1 MHVCEIEN
9 CKNFLIFENFLNF
22 KVVAEKH
29 NVQTVSGGFKLVQ
42 SEFERMYDDY
52 TRMMLF
58 ANSNKHK
65 IENINDEMAAIHEA
79 HEELLNEL
87 IDRDELSNSINVLK
101 SRLKSLQDEVDA
113 ILYQYSK
120 VNEILHQVNV
130 MISDY
135 YKMNIE
141 ISSYEL
147 NGMEQDLLG
156 VKDEYKQFKLLKS
169 EIEAVNEKIS
179 SGERI

>member
-1 MHVCEIEN
+1 
-9 CKNFLIFENFLNF
+9 
-22 KVVAEKH
+22 
-29 NVQTVSGGFKLVQ
+29 
-42 SEFERMYDDY
+42 MYDDY

-65 IENINDEMAAIHEA
+65 LENINDEMAAIQEA
-79 HEELLNEL
+79 HEEILNEPL
-87 IDRDELSNSINVLK
+87 DQDELSNSINGLK
-101 SRLKSLQDEVDA
+101 SRLKSLQDEVNA
-113 ILYQYSK
+113 ILYQYGK
-120 VNEILHQVNV
+120 VNEMLHQVDV

-135 YKMNIE
+135 YKMDIE

-156 VKDEYKQFKLLKS
+156 VKDVYIQFKMLKS
-169 EIEAVNEKIS
+169 EIGAVNDIIS

>member
-1 MHVCEIEN
+1 
-9 CKNFLIFENFLNF
+9 
-22 KVVAEKH
+22 
-29 NVQTVSGGFKLVQ
+29 
-42 SEFERMYDDY
+42 
-52 TRMMLF
+52 MMLF

-65 IENINDEMAAIHEA
+65 LANIHEEMAAIQEA
-79 HEELLNEL
+79 HHEILNEPQDQDELLN
-87 IDRDELSNSINVLK
+87 SINGLK

-113 ILYQYSK
+113 ILYQYGS
-120 VNEILHQVNV
+120 VNEMLQQVDV

-135 YKMNIE
+135 YKMDIE

-156 VKDEYKQFKLLKS
+156 VKDEYRQFKLLKS
-169 EIEAVNEKIS
+169 EMDAVSEKIS

>member
-1 MHVCEIEN
+1 
-9 CKNFLIFENFLNF
+9 
-22 KVVAEKH
+22 
-29 NVQTVSGGFKLVQ
+29 
-42 SEFERMYDDY
+42 MYDDY

-65 IENINDEMAAIHEA
+65 LENINDEMAAIQEA
-79 HEELLNEL
+79 HEEILNEPL
-87 IDRDELSNSINVLK
+87 DQDELSNSINGLK
-101 SRLKSLQDEVDA
+101 SRLKSLQDEVNA
-113 ILYQYSK
+113 ILYQYGK
-120 VNEILHQVNV
+120 VNEMLHQVDV

-135 YKMNIE
+135 YKMDIE

-156 VKDEYKQFKLLKS
+156 VKDVYKQFKMLKS
-169 EIEAVNEKIS
+169 EIGAVNEKIS

>member
-1 MHVCEIEN
+1 MVD
-9 CKNFLIFENFLNF
+9 
-22 KVVAEKH
+22 EKSDE
-29 NVQTVSGGFKLVQ
+29 QIILGGLKLVQ
-42 SEFERMYDDY
+42 NEFERMYDDY

-65 IENINDEMAAIHEA
+65 IENINDEMAAIQEA
-79 HEELLNEL
+79 HDDLLNEPL
-87 IDRDELSNSINVLK
+87 DQDELSNSINGLK
-101 SRLKSLQDEVDA
+101 SRLKSLQEEVDA
-113 ILYQYSK
+113 ILYQYGN
-120 VNEILHQVNV
+120 VNEMLHQVDV

-135 YKMNIE
+135 YKLDIE

-156 VKDEYKQFKLLKS
+156 VKDEYKLFKLLKS
-169 EIEAVNEKIS
+169 EIGAVNEKIS

>member
-1 MHVCEIEN
+1 
-9 CKNFLIFENFLNF
+9 
-22 KVVAEKH
+22 
-29 NVQTVSGGFKLVQ
+29 
-42 SEFERMYDDY
+42 
-52 TRMMLF
+52 MMLF

-65 IENINDEMAAIHEA
+65 LANINEEMAAIQEA
-79 HEELLNEL
+79 HHEILNEPQDQDELLN
-87 IDRDELSNSINVLK
+87 SINGLK

-113 ILYQYSK
+113 ILYQYGS
-120 VNEILHQVNV
+120 VNEMLQQVDV

-135 YKMNIE
+135 YKMDIE

-156 VKDEYKQFKLLKS
+156 VKDEYRQFKLLKS
-169 EIEAVNEKIS
+169 EMDAVSEKIS

>member
-1 MHVCEIEN
+1 
-9 CKNFLIFENFLNF
+9 
-22 KVVAEKH
+22 
-29 NVQTVSGGFKLVQ
+29 
-42 SEFERMYDDY
+42 
-52 TRMMLF
+52 MMLF

-65 IENINDEMAAIHEA
+65 LANINEEMAAIQEA
-79 HEELLNEL
+79 HHEILNEPQDQDELLN
-87 IDRDELSNSINVLK
+87 SINGLK

-113 ILYQYSK
+113 ILYQYGS
-120 VNEILHQVNV
+120 VNEMLQQVDV

-135 YKMNIE
+135 YKMDIE

-156 VKDEYKQFKLLKS
+156 VKDEYRQFKLLKS
-169 EIEAVNEKIS
+169 EIDAVSEKIN

>member
-1 MHVCEIEN
+1 
-9 CKNFLIFENFLNF
+9 
-22 KVVAEKH
+22 
-29 NVQTVSGGFKLVQ
+29 
-42 SEFERMYDDY
+42 MYDEY

-65 IENINDEMAAIHEA
+65 LENINDEMAAIQEA
-79 HEELLNEL
+79 HDEILNEPMNDDKQL
-87 IDRDELSNSINVLK
+87 NSINGLK
-101 SRLKSLQDEVDA
+101 SRLKSLQDEVNA
-113 ILYQYSK
+113 ILYKYGL
-120 VNEILHQVNV
+120 VNEMLHQVDV

-135 YKMNIE
+135 YKMDIE

-156 VKDEYKQFKLLKS
+156 VKDEYKQFKLLKL
-169 EIEAVNEKIS
+169 EIGAVIEKIN